1 MVHGWPWELQLQ
13 FCRALL
19 APAGGR
25 TEQLAVV
32 AACTA
37 RARGSPRRDG
47 SFPRTRAWQNKKSH
61 ENGFSRGRK
70 EGRGP
75 IGGAAEK
82 RKYAQQD
89 RRDSQRGKIGEAL
102 RELLD
107 FYFFFSLKKVLG
119 V

>member
-47 SFPRTRAWQNKKSH
+47 SFPRTRAWQNKKK
-61 ENGFSRGRK
+61 SREWILAREK
-70 EGRGP
+70 
-75 IGGAAEK
+75 GGSRA
-82 RKYAQQD
+82 D
-89 RRDSQRGKIGEAL
+89 WRRSGEAKICTA
-102 RELLD
+102 RPTGFATWKDWGSFEGVVGLL
-107 FYFFFSLKKVLG
+107 FFFSLKKVLG